1 MTSDKRISVFEKVCR
16 AIKAVGDRKGTST
29 QAIRRWIFNNYPE
42 SAVPTFSFHFK
53 KAIAKGVAMDW
64 FINGHSA
71 VRYRLTPLARNEM
84 VKAARAAE
92 RKANGISK
100 KKKTSKKKAPKRK
113 VSKKKT
119 SKKKAPKRKASKAK
133 TASRKKKRK
142 TTKKSAK

>member
-1 MTSDKRISVFEKVCR
+1 MPSDKQPTIFEKVCR

-29 QAIRRWIFNNYPE
+29 QAMRKWIFENYPD

-64 FINGHSA
+64 FIHGHST

-92 RKANGISK
+92 RKANGLPKRKTTSK
-100 KKKTSKKKAPKRK
+100 KKAPKRKTSKKKAPKRK
-113 VSKKKT
+113 NSKKK
-119 SKKKAPKRKASKAK
+119 S
-133 TASRKKKRK
+133 ASRKKTRK
-142 TTKKSAK
+142 TTKKSSK